1 MSGAQAPVAARPG
14 DLRKRVRRPRLRASF
29 VLLASGLHVVSLLA
43 AAAVFWPVYQ
53 SAEFVVLALV
63 TVAAGSVIAVAG
75 AVLRLSSS
83 WVMLLTVAAYLLLG
97 VPLAVP
103 SQALW
108 GVVPTLGGLG
118 QLVGGTA
125 LAWKQLVTITLPV
138 GSYESLLVPVFV
150 LLLLA
155 SVVGLTTALRSRRA
169 ELAAL
174 GPVVVWLVGI
184 VLGPAQA
191 FLPVV
196 SGLTISVVSV
206 AWVVWWRLRRRRLAV
221 DALGG
226 SVSGSGSTGGAARA
240 HGHGSVAGRAVAGT
254 VVTLVVAG
262 VAAAGAAAVLPPSA
276 ERTVAR
282 TVVAQPFDPRDV
294 VSPLTRFRVYEQDPT
309 VDEALFE
316 VQGLAPGRLLR
327 LATLD
332 TYDGV
337 AYTVGSDQVTSE
349 SGSFDRVPS
358 DFDQSAVPGRQ
369 TTIAVT
375 VDGYRGVWLPTVG
388 KFESIDFGGATAT
401 DRRDS
406 FFYNDTSG
414 TAAVVG
420 GLEAGD
426 SYRLEAV
433 LPDQPAEGALE
444 RLTPGSARVPTPRA
458 VPDELT
464 NAVQEAAEG
473 VQGPGA
479 RLQAALDMLAEDG
492 YISHGVG
499 PDEPVSLSGHGSAR
513 IAQLFTDPVMVGDAE
528 QYATAAALMAD
539 ELGFPSR
546 VVMGFVPDA
555 DELADATGPVPVRGG
570 DVTAWIEVDTAQAGW
585 VALDPVPVE
594 RPIPEDV
601 VQDPSQV
608 SRPESVV
615 QPPPQEP
622 QVRDDQT
629 PPQSEQEDPD
639 TSPAWLAVLLVVARV
654 AGWTALVAGLVAAPF
669 LAVVALKVRRRRAR
683 RRAPDAASRI
693 TGGWRE
699 FEDAVVDHGI
709 ETPRSGT
716 RSEVAQAVG
725 GARPAVLA
733 RVADRAVFAPTPPPV
748 EDADRV
754 WAAVAEMRRSLDA
767 DLTRWQRARAAV
779 SLRSLR
785 GYHGGTR
792 PER

>member
-1 MSGAQAPVAARPG
+1 MTAVQAAPAARPG

-29 VLLASGLHVVSLLA
+29 VLLATGLHVLALLL

-63 TVAAGSVIAVAG
+63 TVAVGSVIAIAG
-75 AVLRLSSS
+75 TVLRLSSV
-83 WVMLLTVAAYLLLG
+83 WVMLLTVVAYLLLG

-108 GVVPTLGGLG
+108 GVAPTLGGLG
-118 QLVGGTA
+118 QLTAGTA
-125 LAWKQLVTITLPV
+125 LAWKQLVTVTLPV

-155 SVVGLTTALRSRRA
+155 SVVGLTAALRSRRA

-174 GPVVVWLVGI
+174 GPVVVWLTGI

-196 SGLTISVVSV
+196 SGLALLSVSVV
-206 AWVVWWRLRRRRLAV
+206 WIVWWRLRRRRLAV
-221 DALGG
+221 EALGG
-226 SVSGSGSTGGAARA
+226 GVVGSRA

-262 VAAAGAAAVLPPSA
+262 AAAAGAAAVLPPTA

-294 VSPLTRFRVYEQDPT
+294 VSPLTRFRVYQQQPT
-309 VDEALFE
+309 VDETLFDVE
-316 VQGLAPGRLLR
+316 GLSSGQFLR

-337 AYTVGSDQVTSE
+337 AYTVGSDEVTSE

-358 DFDQSAVPGRQ
+358 VFDQSGVDGEQ

-375 VDGYRGVWLPTVG
+375 VEAYQGVWLPTVG
-388 KFESIDFGGATAT
+388 KFESVEFGGPTAT
-401 DRRDS
+401 ERRDA

-420 GLEAGD
+420 GLEQGD
-426 SYRLEAV
+426 RYRLEAV
-433 LPDQPAEGALE
+433 LPDQPAEGALD
-444 RLTPGSARVPTPRA
+444 RLTPGTARVPSPRA
-458 VPDELT
+458 VPDEIG

-473 VQGPGA
+473 VQAPGA
-479 RLQAALDMLAEDG
+479 RLQAALDLLAEEG

-499 PDEPVSLSGHGSAR
+499 ADEPVSLSGHGSAR

-539 ELGFPSR
+539 ELGFPAR
-546 VVMGFVPDA
+546 VVMGFVPDD
-555 DELADATGPVPVRGG
+555 DELAGAAGPVPIRGG

-585 VALDPVPVE
+585 VALDPVPAE

-601 VQDPSQV
+601 VQDPSEI

-622 QVRDDQT
+622 QVRDEQT

-639 TSPAWLAVLLVVARV
+639 TPPAWLAVLLVVVRV
-654 AGWTALVAGLVAAPF
+654 AGWTALVAGVLAAPF
-669 LAVVALKVRRRRAR
+669 LAVVALKLRRRRVR
-683 RRAPDAASRI
+683 RRAPDPAARI

-709 ETPRSGT
+709 PTPRSGT
-716 RSEVAQAVG
+716 RSEVARAVG

-733 RVADRAVFAPTPPPV
+733 RVADKAVFAPTPPPP

-754 WAAVAEMRRSLDA
+754 WAAVTEMRRSLDA
-767 DLTRWQRARAAV
+767 DLTRWQRAKAAV

>member
-1 MSGAQAPVAARPG
+1 MSHAPAAAPARPG
-14 DLRKRVRRPRLRASF
+14 DLRTRVRRPRLRASF
-29 VLLASGLHVVSLLA
+29 VLLATGLHVLALLA

-63 TVAAGSVIAVAG
+63 TVAAGSVVAVAG
-75 AVLRLSSS
+75 AVLRLSSF
-83 WVMLLTVAAYLLLG
+83 WVLLLTVVAYLLLG

-118 QLVGGTA
+118 QLVTGTA

-155 SVVGLTTALRSRRA
+155 SVVGLTTAIRSRRA

-174 GPVVVWLVGI
+174 GPVVVWVAGI
-184 VLGPAQA
+184 VLGPVQA
-191 FLPVV
+191 FLPVL
-196 SGLTISVVSV
+196 SGLTVLVVSLV
-206 AWVVWWRLRRRRLAV
+206 WVVWWRLRRRRIAV
-221 DALGG
+221 EALGRG
-226 SVSGSGSTGGAARA
+226 TGASRA
-240 HGHGSVAGRAVAGT
+240 HGHGSVARRAVAGT
-254 VVTLVVAG
+254 AVTLAVAG
-262 VAAAGAAAVLPPSA
+262 VAAAGAATVLPPAA

-282 TVVAQPFDPRDV
+282 TVVVQPFDPRDV

-309 VDEALFE
+309 VDETLFE
-316 VQGLAPGRLLR
+316 VEGLTAGQLLR

-337 AYTVGSDQVTSE
+337 AYTVGSDRVTSE

-358 DFDQSAVPGRQ
+358 VFDQSGVAGRQ

-375 VDGYRGVWLPTVG
+375 VDGYDGVWLPTVG

-401 DRRDS
+401 DRRDA

-420 GLEAGD
+420 GLAEGD

-433 LPDQPAEGALE
+433 LPDQPAAGALDG
-444 RLTPGSARVPTPRA
+444 LTPGSARVPAPRA

-464 NAVQEAAEG
+464 DAVQEAVEG
-473 VQGPGA
+473 VQEPGA
-479 RLQAALDMLAEDG
+479 RLQAVLAVLAQDG

-499 PDEPVSLSGHGSAR
+499 ADEPVSLSGHGSAR

-555 DELADATGPVPVRGG
+555 DDLADAAGPVPVRGG

-585 VALDPVPVE
+585 VALDPVPAE

-601 VQDPSQV
+601 VQDPSEV

-639 TSPAWLAVLLVVARV
+639 TSPAWLAVLLVVVRV
-654 AGWTALVAGLVAAPF
+654 VGWAALVAGVVAAPF
-669 LAVVALKVRRRRAR
+669 LAVVAAKARRRRAR

-733 RVADRAVFAPTPPPV
+733 RVADRAVFAPTPPPI

-754 WAAVAEMRRSLDA
+754 WTAVAEMRRSLDA
-767 DLTRWQRARAAV
+767 DLTRWQRAKAAV

>member
-1 MSGAQAPVAARPG
+1 MTGAQAPATARPG
-14 DLRKRVRRPRLRASF
+14 DLRTRVRRPRLRASF
-29 VLLASGLHVVSLLA
+29 VLLATGLHVVALLA

-63 TVAAGSVIAVAG
+63 TVAVGSVVAVAG
-75 AVLRLSSS
+75 AVLRLSSF
-83 WVMLLTVAAYLLLG
+83 WVLLLTLAAYLLLG

-108 GVVPTLGGLG
+108 GVAPTLGGLG
-118 QLVGGTA
+118 QLVAGTA

-150 LLLLA
+150 LLLVA

-174 GPVVVWLVGI
+174 GPVVVWLAGI

-191 FLPVV
+191 FFPVV
-196 SGLTISVVSV
+196 SGLTVLVVSV

-221 DALGG
+221 EALGG
-226 SVSGSGSTGGAARA
+226 GAAVSRA

-262 VAAAGAAAVLPPSA
+262 VAASGAVAVLPPAA

-282 TVVAQPFDPRDV
+282 TVVVQPFDPRDV

-309 VDEALFE
+309 VDETLFE
-316 VQGLAPGRLLR
+316 VEGLAPGQLLR

-337 AYTVGSDQVTSE
+337 AYTVGSDEVTSE

-358 DFDQSAVPGRQ
+358 VFDQTGVSGRQ
-369 TTIAVT
+369 TTVAVA
-375 VDGYRGVWLPTVG
+375 VDGYSGVWLPTVG

-401 DRRDS
+401 DRRDA
-406 FFYNDTSG
+406 FFYNDASG

-420 GLEAGD
+420 GLEEGD
-426 SYRLEAV
+426 RYRLEAV
-433 LPDQPAEGALE
+433 LPDQPAEGELDG
-444 RLTPGSARVPTPRA
+444 LTPGSARVPSPRA

-464 NAVQEAAEG
+464 DAVQEAAEG

-479 RLQAALDMLAEDG
+479 RLQAVLDLLAEDG

-499 PDEPVSLSGHGSAR
+499 ADEPVSLSGHGSAR

-539 ELGFPSR
+539 ELGFPAR

-555 DELADATGPVPVRGG
+555 DEIADATGPVPVRGG

-585 VALDPVPVE
+585 VALDPVPAE

-601 VQDPSQV
+601 VQDPSEV

-639 TSPAWLAVLLVVARV
+639 TSPAWLAVLLVVVRV
-654 AGWTALVAGLVAAPF
+654 VGWTALVAGVVAAPF
-669 LAVVALKVRRRRAR
+669 LAVVALKLRRRRAR

-767 DLTRWQRARAAV
+767 DLTRWQRAKAAV

>member
-1 MSGAQAPVAARPG
+1 MSGSQQGAGARPG
-14 DLRKRVRRPRLRASF
+14 DLRTRVRRPRLRASF
-29 VLLASGLHVVSLLA
+29 VLIATGLHVLA
-43 AAAVFWPVYQ
+43 LAVAAAVFWPIYQ
-53 SAEFVVLALV
+53 SAEFVVLAVV
-63 TVAAGSVIAVAG
+63 TVAVGVVVAIAG

-83 WVMLLTVAAYLLLG
+83 SVMLLTVVAYLLLG

-118 QLVGGTA
+118 QLVAGTA
-125 LAWKQLVTITLPV
+125 LAWKQLVTVTLPV
-138 GSYESLLVPVFV
+138 GSYESLLVPAFV

-155 SVVGLTTALRSRRA
+155 SVVGLTTALRSRRG

-174 GPVVVWLVGI
+174 APVVVWLVGI

-191 FLPVV
+191 FLPVA
-196 SGLTISVVSV
+196 SGLALLAVSI

-226 SVSGSGSTGGAARA
+226 AAATSRA
-240 HGHGSVAGRAVAGT
+240 HGHGSVARRAVAGT

-262 VAAAGAAAVLPPSA
+262 AAAAGAAVVLPPSQ

-282 TVVAQPFDPRDV
+282 TVVEQPFDPRDV
-294 VSPLTRFRVYEQDPT
+294 VSPLTRYRVYEQEPT
-309 VDEALFE
+309 VDETLFE
-316 VQGLAPGRLLR
+316 VEGLRSGQLLR

-337 AYTVGSDQVTSE
+337 AYTVGSDRVTSE

-358 DFDQSAVPGRQ
+358 VFDQSAVDGDQ
-369 TTIAVT
+369 TSISVAVE
-375 VDGYRGVWLPTVG
+375 GYRGVWLPTVG
-388 KFESIDFGGATAT
+388 KLESVRFGGATAT
-401 DRRDS
+401 ERRDA

-420 GLEAGD
+420 GLEEGD
-426 SYRLEAV
+426 RYRLEAV
-433 LPDQPAEGALE
+433 LPEQPAEGGLDG
-444 RLTPGSARVPTPRA
+444 LTPGTARVPTPRA
-458 VPDELT
+458 VPEELT
-464 NAVQEAAEG
+464 AAVQEAVEG
-473 VQGPGA
+473 VDGQGA
-479 RLQAALDMLAEDG
+479 RLQAVLDLLAQDG

-499 PDEPVSLSGHGSAR
+499 ADEPVSLSGHGSDR

-539 ELGFPSR
+539 DLGFPSR

-555 DELADATGPVPVRGG
+555 DELADAAGPVPVRGG

-585 VALDPVPVE
+585 VALDPVPAE

-639 TSPAWLAVLLVVARV
+639 TPPAWLAVLLVVVRV
-654 AGWTALVAGLVAAPF
+654 VGWAALVAGVLAAPF
-669 LAVVALKVRRRRAR
+669 LTVVALKLRRRRAR
-683 RRAPDAASRI
+683 RRAADPAARI

-709 ETPRSGT
+709 ATPRSGT
-716 RSEVAQAVG
+716 RSEVARAVG
-725 GARPAVLA
+725 GSRPAVLA
-733 RVADRAVFAPTPPPV
+733 RVADRAVFAPTPPPP

-754 WAAVAEMRRSLDA
+754 WVAVGEMRRSLDVG
-767 DLTRWQRARAAV
+767 LTRWQRARAAV